1 MRFFLVAR
9 DRGDGS
15 VRLLDPSV
23 YSTKE
28 DALDAVGEGPSAGED
43 LFVVDL
49 DVAAPVLMVRAPQ
62 AASSPMADPPA
73 EVESEPVYRQESGPE
88 PEPEPM
94 RDEVA
99 GPERLPARPSF
110 FHLAPEPVE
119 MEVPEPVAE
128 PVMPPVD
135 QAAWSTPP
143 EPAPPVSWFD
153 APRSLEMEAASPIV
167 ESEDAVVNA
176 EDLPAPPAPPV
187 SPSFADALRGASEAM
202 RAAGPD
208 TPTPEVLT
216 PHSVQ
221 PVVPI
226 EPDPPANMSWLE
238 PERPPADTHEVSRG
252 EPSASAPSSGLFS
265 FPAPLGAPGSTPSG
279 PPAGSGGRPIWE
291 PKEPAVLVPDAAGA
305 VTDGAESDVAPEPAP
320 VRDGEGAS
328 APVGREDLAAA
339 LEQLAAVAQFSS
351 GLKPSDMA
359 GTQTAAEQ
367 PAPPAIEESPIT
379 QPTVV
384 ADAAAANES
393 TAVTSQPSGAS
404 APGIP
409 GSPADPNLTITTPL
423 GQPATQPPFIP
434 SKEDVARWTCAEC
447 VYVTTCPRSGQD
459 RPTTCGSF
467 QWRTG

>member
-9 DRGDGS
+9 DRGDGR

-62 AASSPMADPPA
+62 AASSPMADLPA
-73 EVESEPVYRQESGPE
+73 EMESEPVYRQESGPE

-99 GPERLPARPSF
+99 GPERLSARPPF
-110 FHLAPEPVE
+110 FHVAPEPVE
-119 MEVPEPVAE
+119 TEVPEPVVE
-128 PVMPPVD
+128 PEMPPVE
-135 QAAWSTPP
+135 QAAWSMPP

-153 APRSLEMEAASPIV
+153 APRPLEDEVVSPV
-167 ESEDAVVNA
+167 AESEDVVASA
-176 EDLPAPPAPPV
+176 EDLPAPPAPPAT
-187 SPSFADALRGASEAM
+187 PSFADALRGASEAM
-202 RAAGPD
+202 RAVGPD
-208 TPTPEVLT
+208 TPTPEVVA
-216 PHSVQ
+216 PHPVE

-226 EPDPPANMSWLE
+226 EPEPPAIMSWLE
-238 PERPPADTHEVSRG
+238 PERTPAEMHEVPG
-252 EPSASAPSSGLFS
+252 DEPSASASSSGLLS
-265 FPAPLGAPGSTPSG
+265 FPAPVGAPASTITG

-291 PKEPAVLVPDAAGA
+291 PKEPAVPVPDASGA
-305 VTDGAESDVAPEPAP
+305 VADGTESDVAP

-359 GTQTAAEQ
+359 GTQTVPEQ
-367 PAPPAIEESPIT
+367 PVPPATEEPPVMS
-379 QPTVV
+379 PTVV
-384 ADAAAANES
+384 ADAAAGNES
-393 TAVTSQPSGAS
+393 APVTSQPSGAS

-467 QWRTG
+467 QWRTA